1 MNDSSRTAMAAA
13 VAGGYLLGRTK
24 KAKLAFAVG
33 SYLVGRRVGL
43 SPGQVLGQG
52 LGGLQRAPGFQELS
66 DQVRGELLTA
76 TRAAVTAAA
85 NRRLTGLADGLRERT
100 DALTGADGRDNGG
113 DGRDDH
119 DDRDGSWDEDAPDEE
134 AYFDEEDREEDRRPA
149 PPRKTAKKAA
159 PRKAAPRKAAPPA
172 RKTAKKAAAKK
183 TVPAKRA
190 PGPGGRRGGGRA

>member
-1 MNDSSRTAMAAA
+1 MNDSRTAMAAA

-52 LGGLQRAPGFQELS
+52 LGSLQRAPQFQELS

-76 TRAAVTAAA
+76 GRAAVTAAA
-85 NRRLTGLADGLRERT
+85 NRRLTGLADTLRDRT
-100 DALTGADGRDNGG
+100 DALTGEGRRDDGRDEHG
-113 DGRDDH
+113 
-119 DDRDGSWDEDAPDEE
+119 DRDGSWDEEAPDED

-149 PPRKTAKKAA
+149 PAPARKAAKKAA
-159 PRKAAPRKAAPPA
+159 PRKAAPP
-172 RKTAKKAAAKK
+172 AKKAAKK
-183 TVPAKRA
+183 TASKKSAPAKRA
-190 PGPGGRRGGGRA
+190 TGPGGRRGGGRA

>member
-1 MNDSSRTAMAAA
+1 MNDSRTAMAAA

-52 LGGLQRAPGFQELS
+52 LGSLQRAPQFQELGE
-66 DQVRGELLTA
+66 QVRGELLTA
-76 TRAAVTAAA
+76 TRAAVNAAA
-85 NRRLTGLADGLRERT
+85 NRRLTGLADSLRDRT
-100 DALTGADGRDNGG
+100 DALTGEGRRD

-119 DDRDGSWDEDAPDEE
+119 GDQDGSWDEEAPDED

-149 PPRKTAKKAA
+149 PAPPRKTAKKAA
-159 PRKAAPRKAAPPA
+159 PRKTAPPA
-172 RKTAKKAAAKK
+172 KKTAKKAASKK
-183 TVPAKRA
+183 AVPAKRA
-190 PGPGGRRGGGRA
+190 TGPGGRRGGGRA

>member
-1 MNDSSRTAMAAA
+1 MNDSRTAMAAA

-52 LGGLQRAPGFQELS
+52 LGSLQRAPQFQELS
-66 DQVRGELLTA
+66 EQVRGELLTA
-76 TRAAVTAAA
+76 SRAAVTAAA
-85 NRRLTGLADGLRERT
+85 NRRLTGLADSLRDRT
-100 DALTGADGRDNGG
+100 DALTGEGRRD

-119 DDRDGSWDEDAPDEE
+119 GDQDGSWDEEAPEE
-134 AYFDEEDREEDRRPA
+134 DAYFDEEDREEDRRPAPA

-159 PRKAAPRKAAPPA
+159 PRKAAPPA
-172 RKTAKKAAAKK
+172 KKTAKKAASKRA
-183 TVPAKRA
+183 VPAKRA
-190 PGPGGRRGGGRA
+190 TGPGGRRGGGRA

>member
-1 MNDSSRTAMAAA
+1 MNDSRTAMAAA

-52 LGGLQRAPGFQELS
+52 LGSLQRAPQFQELS
-66 DQVRGELLTA
+66 DQVRGELMA
-76 TRAAVTAAA
+76 AGRAAVTAAA
-85 NRRLTGLADGLRERT
+85 NRRLTGLADSLRERT
-100 DALTGADGRDNGG
+100 DALAGAGRRD

-119 DDRDGSWDEDAPDEE
+119 DGSWDEDAPDED
-134 AYFDEEDREEDRRPA
+134 AYFDEEDREQDREEDRRPAAA

-159 PRKAAPRKAAPPA
+159 PRKAAPPA
-172 RKTAKKAAAKK
+172 KKTAKKAASKK
-183 TVPAKRA
+183 AVPAKRA
-190 PGPGGRRGGGRA
+190 TGPGGRRGGGRA

>member
-1 MNDSSRTAMAAA
+1 MNDSRTAMAAA

-52 LGGLQRAPGFQELS
+52 LGSLQRAPQFQELS
-66 DQVRGELLTA
+66 DQVRGELMA
-76 TRAAVTAAA
+76 AGRAAVTAAA
-85 NRRLTGLADGLRERT
+85 NRRLTGLADSLRERT
-100 DALTGADGRDNGG
+100 DALAGEGRRD

-119 DDRDGSWDEDAPDEE
+119 DGSWDEDAPDED
-134 AYFDEEDREEDRRPA
+134 AYFDEEDREEDRRPAAA

-159 PRKAAPRKAAPPA
+159 PRKAAPPA
-172 RKTAKKAAAKK
+172 KKTAKKAASKK
-183 TVPAKRA
+183 AVPAKRA
-190 PGPGGRRGGGRA
+190 TGPGGRRGGGRA

>member
-1 MNDSSRTAMAAA
+1 MAAA

-100 DALTGADGRDNGG
+100 DALTGADGRDDGG
-113 DGRDDH
+113 DGR
-119 DDRDGSWDEDAPDEE
+119 DDRDGSWDEGAPDEE
-134 AYFDEEDREEDRRPA
+134 AFFDEEDREEDRRPA

-159 PRKAAPRKAAPPA
+159 PRKAAPRKAASPA

>member
-1 MNDSSRTAMAAA
+1 MAAA

-52 LGGLQRAPGFQELS
+52 LGSLQRSPQFQKLS

-85 NRRLTGLADGLRERT
+85 NRRLTGLADSLRDRT
-100 DALTGADGRDNGG
+100 DALTGEGRRD
-113 DGRDDH
+113 DGRDD
-119 DDRDGSWDEDAPDEE
+119 SWDEDAPDED
-134 AYFDEEDREEDRRPA
+134 AYFDEEDRQEDRRPA
-149 PPRKTAKKAA
+149 PAAPRRTAKKAA
-159 PRKAAPRKAAPPA
+159 PRKAAPPA
-172 RKTAKKAAAKK
+172 KKTAKKAAKKTAEKAAAKK
-183 TVPAKRA
+183 SVPAKRA
-190 PGPGGRRGGGRA
+190 TGPGGRRGGGRA